1 MSFEVLVFAFTSFSF
16 FIQITKVLDWFNKR
30 QSCEELKQNIREK
43 TQLIRKNFQEI
54 RKGLV
59 ICIKHI
65 QSISPS
71 DLDQEVLHE
80 AEANITRV
88 YDLMID
94 SFEKLAELKTL
105 MSSHAINCLNNPKD
119 RAKLRVFLENFDRD
133 ILKVINQMQNALSQI
148 FDTSDPQEAIKSI
161 LKLFEVS
168 EPTEDDKSLALPF
181 IETIIS
187 PFIETIIS
195 VRGKISIEEMISAP
209 YFKKY
214 KNALRN
220 VVEAGRPYNF

>member
-1 MSFEVLVFAFTSFSF
+1 MIYELLVLGTSL
-16 FIQITKVLDWFNKR
+16 INQIKNGVEWFNKT
-30 QSCEELKQNIREK
+30 QGCKELRKTIGEK
-43 TQLIRKNFQEI
+43 IQIIEKNFQEI
-54 RKGLV
+54 QEGLV
-59 ICIKHI
+59 ICIKNI
-65 QSISPS
+65 PSISSS
-71 DLDQEVLHE
+71 DLYQEIPHE

-133 ILKVINQMQNALSQI
+133 ILEVINQMPNALSQMYKELKSPKASNV
-148 FDTSDPQEAIKSI
+148 FFKYLEA
-161 LKLFEVS
+161 LKL
-168 EPTEDDKSLALPF
+168 TEIDRSLALPI
-181 IETIIS
+181 IEAIIDKS
-187 PFIETIIS
+187 E
-195 VRGKISIEEMISAP
+195 KIPIEEIISAP